1 MELLKGLKVKDLGFF
16 SKKMG
21 DLLYYEG
28 TLLAHFINAKN
39 ENEHYFY
46 KWSDCNDSYN
56 RWLIFKISEENLQ
69 LFFEQQMSLLQ
80 LIQANS
86 FVFFADIND
95 RLQQK
100 QIIIVAFNKVPVTY
114 LPSDDSFFEENE
126 YGKYALILKNRIDSR
141 INTPNISIHEML
153 LSEIAVL
160 KAQQKENYALL
171 KALALKVSPSA
182 LN

>member
-1 MELLKGLKVKDLGFF
+1 MELLKGLKVKDLGF
-16 SKKMG
+16 SPKKMG

-39 ENEHYFY
+39 EHEHYFY
-46 KWSDCNDSYN
+46 KWSDCNDTYN

-69 LFFEQQMSLLQ
+69 LFFDQQMNLLQ
-80 LIQANS
+80 LIQTNS
-86 FVFFADIND
+86 FVFFTDIND
-95 RLQQK
+95 KLQQK
-100 QIIIVAFNKVPVTY
+100 QTIIVAFDKIPATY
-114 LPSDDSFFEENE
+114 FPSIDSFFEENE
-126 YGKYALILKNRIDSR
+126 YEKYASVLKNRIDSHVSA
-141 INTPNISIHEML
+141 PNISIHEML
-153 LSEIAVL
+153 LSEIAAL